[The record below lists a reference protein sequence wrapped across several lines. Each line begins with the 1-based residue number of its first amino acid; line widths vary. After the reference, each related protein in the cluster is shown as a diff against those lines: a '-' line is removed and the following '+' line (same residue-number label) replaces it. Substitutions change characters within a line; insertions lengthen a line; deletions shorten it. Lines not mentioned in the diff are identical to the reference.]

1 MQQKLWKKAAA
12 FAKQGHVRK
21 AWQRVVSGLTCIV
34 VFCTTY
40 ALILPAITMEG
51 DALCTLPE
59 HTHTEECYAQNNR
72 MVLTC
77 NAVHSHD
84 QSCYGSD
91 GTLICGQADFV
102 MHSHNGLCYDDA
114 GQLRCELPQVTE
126 HVGESGAYYII
137 EGTPDPVTPAH
148 VHSEGCYTA
157 QRGALQCTL
166 TEGSV
171 HVHGTECY
179 GAQVAACGLEETEAH
194 WHAESCYENQLTCGT
209 EEADGHAHTE
219 SCYDGENLICGQE
232 EAAAHQHS
240 AQCYT
245 RALICVKTEGAGHTH
260 NASCMQTPLICTLS
274 EDIHF
279 HTDSC
284 YEMIQVLSC
293 GKLALQSHTHSEAC
307 LQQAEKTLVCEKEEH
322 THTLICYSNPDADV
336 ETKAY
341 WEATMKD
348 ADLTGGTADDL
359 LAIAKTQLGYTESK
373 LNYTVLEDGITTKG
387 YTRYGAWAGTP
398 YADWNELFVEFCLYY
413 AGIDEEDFPRAE
425 QNKTWRKTLTEEGL
439 FYTEGTPEPGDL
451 LFLEKDEDAYDIGI
465 VTNISTEGYITA
477 ILGDW
482 ENEVHSETF
491 TPGDLDILGY
501 TPLPELPEEPA
512 DNAEEV
518 AAATT
523 EPVETTEEVTEP
535 EEATETSLTANMS
548 FELSEGE
555 IVEEVLTVS
564 TFSMRTMALTRAA
577 DIALVND
584 TGTGSVDMTN
594 MITNVEAY
602 HKTSAWGDTWKPLG
616 SDMMVQ
622 EGDLIRFAITY
633 QIPGRTISK
642 DNPTITYQLPVSG
655 ISEAKSGNVYDSTG
669 MKVGTYT
676 ISTTG
681 LITIT
686 FDEYYAEE
694 NSNGVLIDGVI
705 NFDSTAEELDKD
717 GDHKI
722 DLDFTDSESFDI
734 RIEETVRD
742 DLTVTKTAALN
753 ENEDG
758 TVSYQITV
766 SSVNGTAGN
775 DITLTDWMSNVSYLK
790 DMQVVKKAADG
801 TTSTVDSI
809 DQPTAGDK
817 DIGMTLPALAAGESY
832 TITYIGQ
839 ITNVSGDST
848 YVGNGVTVTS
858 KDKDGNK
865 LTDSADASVTYNND
879 MVSKTYTKNSDGS
892 LTWTVTVGNGTDSLK
907 DWTLSDQFNGSPL
920 QETVTITK
928 SDGTVVYTG
937 TLPHKFDT
945 DVAGPLTVTYTTN
958 YDYEIGANSV
968 SNTVQLTP
976 PSGNPIYSDSEHVS
990 EPGAGTYDPLSKKS
1004 TGLNVV
1010 DGTGEKLAKI
1020 DWSYTINASLG
1031 TIYMTEHSND
1041 IAHNGGTYWR
1051 FTDSLQNSQ
1060 YFADDQWE
1068 ELESNILEAML
1079 NAFNSESETWTAE
1092 NASKL
1097 YELVP
1102 TQNNS
1107 GQKTGFTVYVYQNM
1121 PKGSTITFTYQSTA
1135 SLGDGTTQKHFQNQ
1149 ASVKDKVWDS
1159 GANDYYPV
1167 IMKMD
1172 AATNSTADSEHAQM
1186 DLTDNTLSWIL
1197 QMCLPADSTDVVIT
1211 ENLPEHADLTSVVL
1225 KLPNTGDITLACYG
1239 DTSVTYNGVTYT
1251 VTTADATTD
1260 GDSKLEI
1267 SVPDALITALNGQT
1281 WRVQVNT
1288 QLSDDFEIKDVED
1301 VEIDKV
1307 ALTNSVTISYKDKDR
1322 NNKTDSDDHTQTIT
1336 NEDTTEKLVKSA
1348 GTYANNQ
1355 VPYTL
1360 EINPNAD
1367 DMNADGDTITITD
1380 NLSYWLDSS
1389 TEAMVTSNLV
1399 PGSVKVY
1406 SVDKDTNAK
1415 TLLIE
1420 NTDYTYTYVQSE
1432 VTSQY
1437 TTWYELVNM
1446 LNFTVPDETH
1456 LIIEY
1461 SYRFVGEEGNYLRV
1475 TNVATVKETNYEGQS
1490 KTDMTYRIDTSDA
1503 EANLGSINVY
1513 KVDSTNYT
1521 INLEGASFE
1530 LYKWDAAQNA
1540 WVFDHS
1546 VVSNGSSHL
1555 ELENLTFNQ
1564 AYYLVETNAPDGYI
1578 LDQSRHYFMIYDAA
1592 KLPENVAAAAEEAE
1606 EGSEESSDESE
1617 SESSQSSGSAITY
1630 PLIQPDDFPASARMA
1645 KGSIIYIPNSKDST
1659 SISAEKTW
1667 LDADGN
1673 EISAPTVIEDGET
1686 IQAQV
1691 QLQLMQV
1698 WNRYPEDFDKTKLG
1712 TSANVTLAFGEYSY
1726 DTKVYPTTTIA
1737 DAKVGDILTVTLV
1750 TPDNLTYTT
1759 RKVYNDITKKYEW
1772 ITGNYFYPAGLM
1784 EVNASENNHVAYTRV
1799 DNGDTSTYVFTYL
1812 ITGDATLRGWVYP
1825 ENNEYVVAN
1834 SSISYTVTTPE
1845 SGTDTVEREY
1855 GTSVTLTGTTWTSEW
1870 SNLPVHDLYT
1880 ANEQT
1885 AAGADTGV
1893 GRIEGYY
1900 SYYVKE
1906 VSSNVEGY
1914 IADYTTAEDGTLLI
1928 TNKPEPKTSLAVEKV
1943 WLDIEGNE
1951 DSTKD
1956 TSVSFKLFRTE
1967 SYLDPRG
1974 EDRSSRIIVNFYGNS
1989 GLAKTETV
1997 YAPVGCEITIDSQY
2011 SNKYNEGV
2019 VDAYV
2024 VRYDGIAC
2032 PTTKEYDATSDSVTF
2047 ATTLASTGGGTIDIV
2062 TYDDPGWTNTISVT
2076 SVGNAKPVQIGIF
2089 ETGTDLK
2096 WESIEDFSDG
2106 LPLQGMDSTGKKVYY
2121 SYYIEEV
2128 ISPAYSVSYTVESES
2143 KGGSE
2148 STAVTGGSITIKNQ
2162 PVSDLIEIEV
2172 EKVWENAGNTTL
2184 PDIRVAVVPVGSS
2197 SNQEK
2202 VRVELNVTGEY
2213 GAKLAIGDFEK
2224 GSIECVPGT
2233 TLTITLRNTWWN
2245 TSPPSDPVLSF
2256 NQTSYSPTVTDEGYA
2271 RTFIYE
2277 IVVNGDG
2284 TLSGYLNWNTNDWD
2298 VATITQTEPNVT
2310 DNSAEI
2316 DVTNAVAYVTLNADN
2331 GWKATITGLAEG
2343 DYQVVEVTSGNYT
2356 VSYTVDGTT
2365 TTIPPTV
2372 SEGDTVTITN
2382 TMAETET
2389 VDLTVNKIW
2398 LLPEGAAALP
2408 ESITFKVYYQVGDGE
2423 KVLYDP
2429 TPDDEV
2435 EQTYTVTADSNW
2447 SYIVE
2452 DLPKTD
2458 SAGNAYTYTVEE
2470 VAVSGYR
2477 ADYAYSG
2484 TTATITNQPSIEIGV
2499 EKVWGMTVSN
2509 DATVDITLYRF
2520 KSETAPEGDVVTY
2533 GPISDTTG
2541 TDSVRT
2547 VTLGTSTSDGLDKTF
2562 KNLPLYSFDEDGKVN
2577 GYYTYH
2583 VVETTTGY
2591 VTTYTKDESG
2601 KIIIT
2606 NSPAYELPKS
2616 GGAGVFPY
2624 TLGGV
2629 TMCGV
2634 AVLRYKPKKRRKED
2648 KDS

>member
-126 HVGESGAYYII
+126 HVGESGTYYII

-920 QETVTITK
+920 QEIVTITT

-945 DVAGPLTVTYTTN
+945 DVKGPLTVTYTTN

-1079 NAFNSESETWTAE
+1079 NAFNSESDASWTE
-1092 NASKL
+1092 QNASKL

-1260 GDSKLEI
+1260 GDSKLKI
-1267 SVPDALITALNGQT
+1267 FVPDALITALNGQT

-1307 ALTNSVTISYKDKDR
+1307 ALTNSVTISYKDKDG

-1437 TTWYELVNM
+1437 TTWYELVNT
-1446 LNFTVPDETH
+1446 LNFTVPDKTH

-1630 PLIQPDDFPASARMA
+1630 PLIQPDDFPAFARMA

-1928 TNKPEPKTSLAVEKV
+1928 TNKPEPKTSVEVQKEWATGTVSKNVTVQLYQVRSDEPPISEEDAPDVAVKVNVAGHTAEYTGSVGDKVVVTLTWARQNSGDDTQYVLPKLILNNDWNNQPDYVSKTIASDNNSAVIIYEIPLTESMVTSGVAITGNLGWSDAHWSATSKVVDGNEGRAPSGGTAYGDPVTLSSTSDPVWYNKWEDLPLYETDGSGNVTGYYTYYVLETSDTSDYKVTYSTNSDSITSGTITITNAPKVTVETTEITVNKVWKDSSGAALTEGLPESIELKLYRSDDANGTNKTLVDTYTLPDKDGKWSLSITDLPKTNAEQTITYVYTIEETQVDGYEAPIYGSGTDSDGNLTFTVTNTKISTTDISVEKR
-1943 WLDIEGNE
+1943 W
-1951 DSTKD
+1951 
-1956 TSVSFKLFRTE
+1956 
-1967 SYLDPRG
+1967 
-1974 EDRSSRIIVNFYGNS
+1974 
-1989 GLAKTETV
+1989 
-1997 YAPVGCEITIDSQY
+1997 
-2011 SNKYNEGV
+2011 
-2019 VDAYV
+2019 
-2024 VRYDGIAC
+2024 DGITGTYVGVQLYQAKSTEP
-2032 PTTKEYDATSDSVTF
+2032 PTDNST
-2047 ATTLASTGGGTIDIV
+2047 STGGGTTGTTPSYTAYLKFAGSKYWPDTGESVSTSVNGSGEYTLSWAPSNASVGMEYFFIRIADAYNV
-2062 TYDDPGWTNTISVT
+2062 FTQDGYSYSNISVT
-2076 SVGNAKPVQIGIF
+2076 ADGNTVTVDPSQISAYA
-2089 ETGTDLK
+2089 EWVTDDGSNYYQSNNYAIDLR
-2096 WESIEDFSDG
+2096 SAVSSDLNFSSN
-2106 LPLQGMDSTGKKVYY
+2106 L
-2121 SYYIEEV
+2121 
-2128 ISPAYSVSYTVESES
+2128 TVTFTLTIPSS
-2143 KGGSE
+2143 SE
-2148 STAVTGGSITIKNQ
+2148 STGST
-2162 PVSDLIEIEV
+2162 
-2172 EKVWENAGNTTL
+2172 
-2184 PDIRVAVVPVGSS
+2184 
-2197 SNQEK
+2197 
-2202 VRVELNVTGEY
+2202 
-2213 GAKLAIGDFEK
+2213 
-2224 GSIECVPGT
+2224 
-2233 TLTITLRNTWWN
+2233 
-2245 TSPPSDPVLSF
+2245 
-2256 NQTSYSPTVTDEGYA
+2256 
-2271 RTFIYE
+2271 
-2277 IVVNGDG
+2277 
-2284 TLSGYLNWNTNDWD
+2284 
-2298 VATITQTEPNVT
+2298 
-2310 DNSAEI
+2310 
-2316 DVTNAVAYVTLNADN
+2316 
-2331 GWKATITGLAEG
+2331 
-2343 DYQVVEVTSGNYT
+2343 
-2356 VSYTVDGTT
+2356 GTT
-2365 TTIPPTV
+2365 TTGTYEV
-2372 SEGDTVTITN
+2372 
-2382 TMAETET
+2382 
-2389 VDLTVNKIW
+2389 
-2398 LLPEGAAALP
+2398 PENA
-2408 ESITFKVYYQVGDGE
+2408 
-2423 KVLYDP
+2423 
-2429 TPDDEV
+2429 V
-2435 EQTYTVTADSNW
+2435 EY
-2447 SYIVE
+2447 
-2452 DLPKTD
+2452 
-2458 SAGNAYTYTVEE
+2458 
-2470 VAVSGYR
+2470 
-2477 ADYAYSG
+2477 
-2484 TTATITNQPSIEIGV
+2484 
-2499 EKVWGMTVSN
+2499 
-2509 DATVDITLYRF
+2509 
-2520 KSETAPEGDVVTY
+2520 GDVVTLAGDWSYTWSDLPTY
-2533 GPISDTTG
+2533 GYEGDT
-2541 TDSVRT
+2541 
-2547 VTLGTSTSDGLDKTF
+2547 K
-2562 KNLPLYSFDEDGKVN
+2562 Y
-2577 GYYTYH
+2577 YYTYY
-2583 VVETTTGY
+2583 VKETTTGY
-2591 VTTYTKDESG
+2591 VTTYEVAEDGT
-2601 KIIIT
+2601 IIIT
-2606 NSPAYELPKS
+2606 NSSSDEPVYELPKT

-2629 TMCGV
+2629 AMCGV